1 MLKVWAERFACHSKV
16 CARSLSPAWW
26 HQPLIKT
33 TFPQMSC
40 GPQRWSTP
48 IAQSFS
54 DHLCSVFFQ
63 DAVLY
68 LLSEGKN
75 YEENHIRCYE
85 EMWLKKKKIF
95 PYNWSHSGEWRIVW
109 GNEGGSRHRGLHD
122 MHWYRSVHFLATYR
136 TWLADLRI
144 VWSRNAVRGPADS
157 VDSWLCCGFA
167 SSQPTLLV
175 FLGLPEHAV
184 IFIALNA
191 LYLEEH

>member
-1 MLKVWAERFACHSKV
+1 MVQSKIYKEFFFLVFRKKIHLIPMSVISLAVLKVWAERFACHSKV

-95 PYNWSHSGEWRIVW
+95 PYNWSHSGEWRIAAYTTCIDTEVFISLPPI
-109 GNEGGSRHRGLHD
+109 GRG
-122 MHWYRSVHFLATYR
+122 WQICA
-136 TWLADLRI
+136 
-144 VWSRNAVRGPADS
+144 
-157 VDSWLCCGFA
+157 
-167 SSQPTLLV
+167 
-175 FLGLPEHAV
+175 
-184 IFIALNA
+184 
-191 LYLEEH
+191 